1 MWCFRGMGCL
11 VDFHAKETNHAAF
24 FGGKPLPGVKLGSTA
39 KLVPQL
45 LAVAEKIANEQAEHT
60 CSWLWIF
67 LWLSSAE
74 TKITQNR
81 SVLRWSAAG
90 ATIITRFQWLWLFH
104 WLHLDVSEHGWLE
117 WKYGIFIGQYCKYCF
132 IAESG
137 GHFTRYTKTRH
148 FHWDFIDFYCIPC
161 LIWSIAILYF
171 WWSHCLFCVCVSIL
185 YIFVHRVYLA

>member
-11 VDFHAKETNHAAF
+11 VDFHTKEKYRAAVSSWDHCNRY
-24 FGGKPLPGVKLGSTA
+24 LNYW
-39 KLVPQL
+39 L
-45 LAVAEKIANEQAEHT
+45 LLKIANEPAEHT
-60 CSWLWIF
+60 CSWLWFF
-67 LWLSSAE
+67 LGLSSAE
-74 TKITQNR
+74 TKKAFCRT
-81 SVLRWSAAG
+81 VLRWSAAG

-137 GHFTRYTKTRH
+137 GHFTRHTKTRH
-148 FHWDFIDFYCIPC
+148 FQWDFTGFYCIPC

-171 WWSHCLFCVCVSIL
+171 WWSNCHTSRLCFVYVFQSCIYLFIGCT
-185 YIFVHRVYLA
+185 